1 MDGTCEYHPELG
13 NSVMQEQTS
22 YALTDMW
29 ILAQMF
35 RISKIQF
42 IDHMKPKKKEEPSV
56 DASVLL
62 RRGTKYSQEEI
73 RRQSVEQ
80 RLKERP
86 SRDSPTWGSIPYS
99 VTKPRH
105 YCGCYKCLLKG
116 ASYSCLLRGSASA

>member
-62 RRGTKYSQEEI
+62 RRENKI
-73 RRQSVEQ
+73 WRQSVEQ
-80 RLKERP
+80 RLKERLP
-86 SRDSPTWGSIPYS
+86 RNCPTWGSIPNT
-99 VTKPRH
+99 VTKPGC
-105 YCGCYKCLLKG
+105 YCGYQKCMLTG
-116 ASYSCLLRGSASA
+116 A